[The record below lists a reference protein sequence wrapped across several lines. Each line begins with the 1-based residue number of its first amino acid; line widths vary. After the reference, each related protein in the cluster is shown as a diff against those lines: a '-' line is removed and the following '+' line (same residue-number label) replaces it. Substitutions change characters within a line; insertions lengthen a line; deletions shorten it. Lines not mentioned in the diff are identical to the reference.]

1 MGDPLDLDAI
11 RESWSLADNDNIWKH
26 ASSETKAARQDLKA
40 CLAVIEA
47 LAAAL
52 EASLAVEQVDEEG
65 FITAAWN
72 RAYGD
77 ARTALAL
84 VTGGKAAVSHH
95 EDGGEG

>member
-1 MGDPLDLDAI
+1 MPEPLDLAAL
-11 RESWSLADNDNIWKH
+11 RAKWFEDNNL
-26 ASSETKAARQDLKA
+26 SSGVDLLGLLSDLSR

-84 VTGGKAAVSHH
+84 VTGGRHA
-95 EDGGEG
+95 